1 MFQDF
6 SRVLRA
12 LYSPEGQESCDYL
25 AKNNSVRAT
34 FWKYGAMCERMWY
47 EKTQKLL
54 ETVA

>member
-6 SRVLRA
+6 SRVLQA